1 MNFNLIKRNS
11 SVPDGELVKKLQ
23 SAFGLHPRLAELL
36 ISRGVDTED
45 KVRKYLYPDIND
57 MYDPFTMKGM
67 TEAVERLNT
76 AIREKQKVVI
86 YGDYDA
92 DGICA
97 SSILSLYL
105 SSRGLDVY
113 VHIPNRVGDGYGL
126 NVESIESIIEKCCP
140 DLILTCDC
148 GISGSEEVAYAMDLG
163 VDVIVTDHHE
173 VADVIPEC
181 IVVNPKQSDCNYSCS
196 FLCGTGVALK
206 LIQALGGIEAAEQF
220 FDLADRKST
229 RLNSSHLGT

>member
-1 MNFNLIKRNS
+1 MNCNLIKRNL
-11 SVPDGELVKKLQ
+11 SVPDSELTKKLQ

-36 ISRGVDTED
+36 ISRGIDTED
-45 KVRKYLYPDIND
+45 KARKYLYPDIND
-57 MYDPFTMKGM
+57 LYDPFTMKGM
-67 TEAVERLNT
+67 TEAVERLNI
-76 AIREKQKVVI
+76 AIEEKQKVVI

-126 NVESIESIIEKCCP
+126 NVESIESIIDKCCP

-163 VDVIVTDHHE
+163 VDVI
-173 VADVIPEC
+173 
-181 IVVNPKQSDCNYSCS
+181 
-196 FLCGTGVALK
+196 
-206 LIQALGGIEAAEQF
+206 
-220 FDLADRKST
+220 
-229 RLNSSHLGT
+229 